1 VSNVATRRGA
11 AHFWTRWRRADT
23 RAKSP
28 RVKAAPKEGDAA
40 GKRKGA
46 RLAWSMPGAVLLAAP
61 FKFVARILS
70 SEVKLERDGKNLN
83 IRVAPPAPPAPVVDP
98 QAQALAQAAPFVAAL
113 KSLLD
118 SHRMTR
124 RVMRHLGYVERTLA
138 TQGLKG
144 LNEVPVEVLSESLKQ
159 FESLVGNWSDPHL
172 AELRSKMAV
181 TVLHRSKDPFFGATG
196 DRLSNFA
203 TESRLLVDDVSHSV
217 FLELERQYQGLVS
230 QEEIDASLALAKAP

>member
-1 VSNVATRRGA
+1 LSNVAIRREA
-11 AHFWTRWRRADT
+11 AHFWTHWRRIDT

-28 RVKAAPKEGDAA
+28 AQSPA
-40 GKRKGA
+40 RKGQA
-46 RLAWSMPGAVLLAAP
+46 GGQRKGTHAAFRRGVVLLVAP

-98 QAQALAQAAPFVAAL
+98 QAQALAQAAPFIAAL

-144 LNEVPVEVLSESLKQ
+144 LNDVPVEVLSESLKQ